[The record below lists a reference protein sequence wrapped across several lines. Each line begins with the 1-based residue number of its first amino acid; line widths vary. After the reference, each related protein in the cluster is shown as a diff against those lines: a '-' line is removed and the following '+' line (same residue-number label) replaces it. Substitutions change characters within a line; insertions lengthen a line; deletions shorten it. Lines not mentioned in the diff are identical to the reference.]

1 MEIQLPRDLDVG
13 PDSWLLKALLEI
25 IGPVVCSSFGKLA

>member
-13 PDSWLLKALLEI
+13 PSSLILKALLEI
-25 IGPVVCSSFGKLA
+25 VGSVVCSLLDKLA